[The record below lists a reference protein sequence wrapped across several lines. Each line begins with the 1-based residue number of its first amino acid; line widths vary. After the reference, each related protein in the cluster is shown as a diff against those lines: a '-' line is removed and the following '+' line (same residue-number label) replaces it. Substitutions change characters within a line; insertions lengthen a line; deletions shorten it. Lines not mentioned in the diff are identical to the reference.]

1 MFLTKKKSSIIIIF
15 LLVLQLGIPYFIS
28 NAQNQPNYFVINN
41 DGFFAENIT
50 LGDDAF
56 HKPNTPLHIETWY
69 FDAKLDNNRTIVF
82 VYCLFQIHHKG
93 FLLHGVYFYEN
104 ATIEFIERKITRL
117 SHCTISY
124 DEPFLMI
131 AESHS
136 VQGYI
141 DVGTGKWKYSIHMET
156 KDALINLIF
165 TRTAA
170 GWMGTH
176 LLGWWLAIPHF
187 EVTGSIQT
195 SEEMIQVSGTG
206 YHDHNLYPSNVAFLT
221 DGYHFGSFGGD
232 QLRITWA
239 RLLKD
244 HQSPEIF
251 ALLSEGE
258 SRFSLIPADDVQVSI
273 HEYLFD
279 HGKKIPK
286 KWGILVNNEQVNINL
301 SATIIDAHFIKIIG
315 VRYWRYHLQV
325 TGTMQ
330 VGSLIE
336 HINTKE
342 ISELLYFF

>member
-1 MFLTKKKSSIIIIF
+1 MFSAKKKLSSIIVF
-15 LLVLQLGIPYFIS
+15 LIVLQLNIPYFVSTAQKEPIS
-28 NAQNQPNYFVINN
+28 VVLKN

-50 LGDDAF
+50 LEDDAF
-56 HKPNTPLHIETWY
+56 HKSNTLIHIETWY
-69 FDAKLDNNRTIVF
+69 FDAKFDNNRTIVF
-82 VYCLFQIHHKG
+82 VYCLFQIYNKG
-93 FLLHGVYFYEN
+93 FLLHGVYVYEN
-104 ATIEFIERKITRL
+104 ATIEFIDRNITRL
-117 SHCTISY
+117 NYCTISY
-124 DEPFLMI
+124 DKPSLLI
-131 AESHS
+131 GESHCI
-136 VQGYI
+136 QGYI
-141 DVGTGKWKYSIHMET
+141 DNDTGEWKYSIRMVT
-156 KDALINLIF
+156 KEALINLSF
-165 TRTAA
+165 TQTAA

-187 EVTGSIQT
+187 KVTGCIET
-195 SEEMIQVSGTG
+195 SEEILQVSGTG

-244 HQSPEIF
+244 HQSPEVF

-258 SRFSLIPADDVQVSI
+258 SRFSLIPADDVQVSV

-286 KWGILVNNEQVNINL
+286 KWSITVNNENVNINL